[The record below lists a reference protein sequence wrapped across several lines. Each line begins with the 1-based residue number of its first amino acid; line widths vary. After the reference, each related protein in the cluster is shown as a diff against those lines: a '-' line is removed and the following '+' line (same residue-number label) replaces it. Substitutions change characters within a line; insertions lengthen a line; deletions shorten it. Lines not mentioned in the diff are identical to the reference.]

1 MMIMTGYIRQSESQS
16 RLGMVSWSKT
26 TRSFTHLIK
35 TVIFYLNVWNV
46 ANCIVGI
53 LAEISLRAMF
63 HYVIIFE
70 GRIYSK
76 YIYTEKSD
84 TNKILNRKWFLWLSR
99 SQSRDHIYKRNG
111 LKNDSALLV
120 CVSWGDI
127 FKMSSP
133 ESRLN
138 SVLSLPSWALPCWVA
153 NTCWPAVCR

>member
-46 ANCIVGI
+46 ANFIVGI
-53 LAEISLRAMF
+53 LAESSLRAMF
-63 HYVIIFE
+63 HYVIIFK

-84 TNKILNRKWFLWLSR
+84 TQIK
-99 SQSRDHIYKRNG
+99 Y
-111 LKNDSALLV
+111 
-120 CVSWGDI
+120 
-127 FKMSSP
+127 
-133 ESRLN
+133 
-138 SVLSLPSWALPCWVA
+138 
-153 NTCWPAVCR
+153 